1 MKKTTILIFAMTAC
15 MFSCNQS
22 SNKDVKEAKENLTEA
37 KNELKEAEANEAAKV
52 KEAAEWKNFK
62 NEADSSI
69 ASLEKGL
76 NNMKVKIEK
85 AGKKEKQKL
94 NTEYA
99 KAKNDMDVLK
109 EKLRQRSVEF
119 DNSLTSFNQ
128 DVSEKNQSFK
138 REFNHDMDELGK
150 SLKGLFKDDVK

>member
-15 MFSCNQS
+15 LFSCNQS

-37 KNELKEAEANEAAKV
+37 KNELKDAEANEAAKV
-52 KEAAEWKNFK
+52 KEAADWKNFK

-94 NTEYA
+94 NTEYD

>member
-37 KNELKEAEANEAAKV
+37 KNELKDAEANEAVKV
-52 KEAAEWKNFK
+52 KEAADWKNFK

>member
-37 KNELKEAEANEAAKV
+37 KNELKDAEANEAAKV